1 MNLRKWLGLAPALLL
16 GAAVLARPAAA
27 AEGFSNGVVLC
38 LTSLLPALFPF
49 FVICT
54 LVTAQAGKARFPVLV
69 GLSWLGGYAVCAQL
83 AREAAPEQRRL
94 LLLLGCCSGPGF
106 VIGCLGGQLLGSVRL
121 GIRLYGL
128 QLACNLL
135 AAAILLPFARLP
147 AAPSAAP
154 PPAHNDLPGLAA
166 AIGRAV
172 DSALAVCGCVVFF
185 RIVYAVTVSA
195 LPAALRPLG
204 SALLEIS
211 AGCADLRRLAGR

>member
-83 AREAAPEQRRL
+83 AREAAPKQRRL

-106 VIGCLGGQLLGSVRL
+106 VIG
-121 GIRLYGL
+121 
-128 QLACNLL
+128 
-135 AAAILLPFARLP
+135 
-147 AAPSAAP
+147 
-154 PPAHNDLPGLAA
+154 
-166 AIGRAV
+166 
-172 DSALAVCGCVVFF
+172 
-185 RIVYAVTVSA
+185 
-195 LPAALRPLG
+195 
-204 SALLEIS
+204 
-211 AGCADLRRLAGR
+211 